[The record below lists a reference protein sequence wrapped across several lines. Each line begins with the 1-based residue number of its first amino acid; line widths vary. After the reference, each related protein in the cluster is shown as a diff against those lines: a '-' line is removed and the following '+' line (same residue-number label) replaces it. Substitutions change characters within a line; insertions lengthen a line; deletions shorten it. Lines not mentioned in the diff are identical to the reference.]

1 MRIMTK
7 SKCLQYS
14 TVLKERNMPVINELK
29 ELMLDIGVEES
40 IVNEVGPE
48 QILAGHVMDSVHYT
62 AFIVAIEE
70 QYGIRVTDRYALKLR
85 TLNDFNNY
93 ISPGLK

>member
-1 MRIMTK
+1 MTK

-70 QYGIRVTDRYALKLR
+70 RYDIRVTDRYALKLR